1 MLLAGY
7 HISSSKESQGRKGC
21 SQPSFSKEI
30 TKVRQCSYKSVINVI
45 KSLLGNDYALN
56 LEVTSLQGFAK
67 GKSSP
72 LHCLTHPDST
82 SCETSRQSALFHVA
96 SLRQALIFNLASSD
110 ASCRGPVFLHP
121 ILDSTQVQL
130 CGHVTHTVAQGPT
143 LRSTPCWV

>member
-1 MLLAGY
+1 MNTPYKDIPSPHYSLCQRWFFSLRTLI
-7 HISSSKESQGRKGC
+7 HISPVFQ
-21 SQPSFSKEI
+21 
-30 TKVRQCSYKSVINVI
+30 
-45 KSLLGNDYALN
+45 